1 MSRVEPFDEARDAT
15 RRTRLATE
23 RTYLAWLRT
32 GLTVLAVAVGAG
44 KIAPGVVKG
53 SSWPYEALGT
63 GFGLLGIAFVA
74 YAYVRQRQVEVAL
87 REGRYA
93 PLDDRVAL
101 GLTAAAAVLGIATV
115 VLVIAT
121 E

>member
-1 MSRVEPFDEARDAT
+1 MLLV
-15 RRTRLATE
+15 
-23 RTYLAWLRT
+23 
-32 GLTVLAVAVGAG
+32 
-44 KIAPGVVKG
+44 
-53 SSWPYEALGT
+53 
-63 GFGLLGIAFVA
+63 LGIAFVA
-74 YAYVRQRQVEVAL
+74 YAYVRQRQVETAL

-121 E
+121 D